1 MAKANLSVRLEWEN
15 SVLEWTFKDGE
26 LGAISYPDD
35 NSISFYVRVFFSP
48 KNLEFRPSRDH
59 SWKEMCWNKGRK
71 LPVVDCWNWPF
82 WIQESKSNLWWIV
95 EFPFVSPL
103 SQMGGVWCM
112 TFVAMCGSDTVIS
125 YVRCMYDFT
134 QMAGVWYMTF
144 VDTVAQIFQSAMFN
158 ACSVLCFEFWLFHCD
173 LNALCFEFWFVCIHK
188 LHISCTLGARGFMC
202 AYIMWRLNEFPKLKE

>member
-35 NSISFYVRVFFSP
+35 NSIPFYVRVFFSP
-48 KNLEFRPSRDH
+48 KKLEFRPSRDH
-59 SWKEMCWNKGRK
+59 ACKEMCWNKGRK

-134 QMAGVWYMTF
+134 QMTGVWYMTF
-144 VDTVAQIFQSAMFN
+144 VATCGSNIPISYVQCMLCVMFW
-158 ACSVLCFEFWLFHCD
+158 VLIISLW

-188 LHISCTLGARGFMC
+188 LHISCTLGACGFMC
-202 AYIMWRLNEFPKLKE
+202 AYIMRRLNEFPKLKE